1 MQSYRHRHKNSLGNI
16 NLKKIVKQKK
26 PLTTEKAESNHLTAS
41 STWISNQQ
49 TRTVETDWQV
59 YCLELIKKPNLKQTT
74 TKKKKL
80 KNIRKYLHLLVRS
93 FASWLKTHLVMTCIK
108 VCVFLPGRAF
118 IDGAVLC
125 KSNQDIVQIQRGNT
139 LLHHV
144 ISLAGRS
151 HRLTALQIRSRN
163 RFQHVLSRTGVCYYK
178 LSPQLVTERGS
189 CSLCFSIL
197 VLHHKSPITQ
207 GGILKQ
213 LAVKIGNE
221 SLPFSLLEP
230 SFLNHEKD

>member
-1 MQSYRHRHKNSLGNI
+1 M
-16 NLKKIVKQKK
+16 
-26 PLTTEKAESNHLTAS
+26 TAS

-59 YCLELIKKPNLKQTT
+59 YCLELIKKTQPEPNNNKE
-74 TKKKKL
+74 KKL
-80 KNIRKYLHLLVRS
+80 RNIRKYLHLLDRS
-93 FASWLKTHLVMTCIK
+93 FASLLKTHLVMTSIK

-144 ISLAGRS
+144 ISLAGCSRG
-151 HRLTALQIRSRN
+151 LTALQIRSRN
-163 RFQHVLSRTGVCYYK
+163 RFQHVLSHTGVCYYK
-178 LSPQLVTERGS
+178 LSPQLMTERGS

-213 LAVKIGNE
+213 LAVKIGNK

>member
-1 MQSYRHRHKNSLGNI
+1 MRQ
-16 NLKKIVKQKK
+16 
-26 PLTTEKAESNHLTAS
+26 
-41 STWISNQQ
+41 
-49 TRTVETDWQV
+49 
-59 YCLELIKKPNLKQTT
+59 
-74 TKKKKL
+74 
-80 KNIRKYLHLLVRS
+80 YLHLLVRS

-108 VCVFLPGRAF
+108 VCVFLSGRAF

-163 RFQHVLSRTGVCYYK
+163 RSQHVLSRTGVCYYK
-178 LSPQLVTERGS
+178 SSPQLVTERGS

-207 GGILKQ
+207 RGVLKQ
-213 LAVKIGNE
+213 LAVNIGNE

>member
-1 MQSYRHRHKNSLGNI
+1 M
-16 NLKKIVKQKK
+16 
-26 PLTTEKAESNHLTAS
+26 T
-41 STWISNQQ
+41 
-49 TRTVETDWQV
+49 
-59 YCLELIKKPNLKQTT
+59 
-74 TKKKKL
+74 
-80 KNIRKYLHLLVRS
+80 S
-93 FASWLKTHLVMTCIK
+93 FASCLKTHLVMTCIK

-125 KSNQDIVQIQRGNT
+125 KSNQDTVHIQRGNT

-144 ISLAGRS
+144 ISLAGCSRG
-151 HRLTALQIRSRN
+151 LTALQIRSHN
-163 RFQHVLSRTGVCYYK
+163 RFQHVLSHTGVCYYK
-178 LSPQLVTERGS
+178 SPPQLIIERGS

-197 VLHHKSPITQ
+197 GLHHKSTITQ

-213 LAVKIGNE
+213 LAVKIGNK